1 MESLTVEKLLVPDNR
16 LQGPRVVTVRV
27 RPFRVAYIVPDDD
40 IDIATRV
47 VESCCLTWG
56 GASYFIV
63 PYSRSD
69 GFTLDWL
76 KILQTYDPDDIVDCV
91 GFKEDDEKRFKGWR
105 QPVHKWKEPLET
117 PLIIGA
123 LQYSALYSRYSERG
137 KPEGAFAVQ
146 PVLERTHPLFYPVVA
161 SFGRLS
167 EEGIDETLERHGVS
181 AAVRYADF
189 FEVREVDFS
198 TDEALVMG
206 RVAPFLPSQGG
217 VYYPHSLVE
226 LTWAGLPRRAPS
238 YTFGGGTPERPQ
250 HEESYV
256 HTVLVTGDDR
266 SVSDMC
272 LFWSLSAQRPYAH
285 PFPLWIPVSQ
295 LTTPAGK
302 QAVATALAQMDR
314 GGMARLIQRRGLHI
328 VSTSVSEQDLRTVLD
343 GHISA
348 DFCATKELHRFFS
361 SGFRV
366 GFTEDR
372 EASFTDGGARV
383 AVPFPEMVRKFAS
396 LDPLDIEVSAQ
407 DFQLPQSPDL
417 HRHAYGRVGRISRGG
432 MEGFSTV
439 GSWPQLVPVGIPS
452 AWQCLESMLKDAGY
466 KCETSDK
473 GRLALSVIQLVGGIS
488 GLAALASSAIYALL
502 GEMSQAV
509 GRQFFNQRLRE
520 ILTSFEPKIAEAN
533 VEGLL
538 STIHET
544 IATEEQARHHV
555 DFNRVRQL
563 AGSEHSEAVM
573 RWLLER
579 RLVFRGVE
587 LLCPVCQLRKW
598 YPIEALG
605 SQVECAGCQRSVAVP
620 LRLNVT
626 EWRYRI
632 NELYAKAYDQGVLPH
647 LLTIYASYDPYPSP
661 GKPST
666 LGFHPG
672 LRIEALDESVAL
684 ATGIREMEIDFTEIV
699 DGRLIIGECKTEGS
713 QLDAGT
719 VGRFATIGNHL
730 NCSRLAFSTLT
741 DFEAIR
747 RDLDDARDKF
757 KGVIDLFERSDLLDV
772 PLRERTAASRESLSE
787 TERAQR
793 YLREAVRWLPSS

>member
-1 MESLTVEKLLVPDNR
+1 VTVERLLVPDNR

-27 RPFRVAYIVPDDD
+27 RPFRVAYIIPDDD

-91 GFKEDDEKRFKGWR
+91 GFREDDEKRFEGWR
-105 QPVHKWKEPLET
+105 QPVHKWKEPLKT
-117 PLIIGA
+117 PTIIGA
-123 LQYSALYSRYSERG
+123 LQYSALYSHRSERG
-137 KPEGAFAVQ
+137 RPEGDFAVQ
-146 PVLERTHPLFYPVVA
+146 PILERTHPLFYPVVA
-161 SFGRLS
+161 SFGRLH
-167 EEGIDETLERHGVS
+167 EEGIDETLRDHGVPVT
-181 AAVRYADF
+181 ARYADF
-189 FEVREVDFS
+189 FEVREIDFS

-206 RVAPFLPSQGG
+206 RVAPRFPSQGG
-217 VYYPHSLVE
+217 VYYPRSLVE
-226 LTWAGLPRRAPS
+226 LTWLRLPRRGPS
-238 YTFGGGTPERPQ
+238 YTIGGGGGTPERPE

-256 HTVLVTGDDR
+256 DTVLVTGNDK

-272 LFWSLSAQRPYAH
+272 FFWSLSAQRPHAH
-285 PFPLWIPVSQ
+285 PFPLWIPLSQ
-295 LTTPAGK
+295 LKTEAGK
-302 QAVATALAQMDR
+302 QAVATALAVM
-314 GGMARLIQRRGLHI
+314 GHGAMAGLGLRRGLHI

-348 DFCATKELHRFFS
+348 DFYVTKELHRFFS

-383 AVPFPEMVRKFAS
+383 AVPFPEMVRKLAP
-396 LDPLDIEVSAQ
+396 LDRLDIEVSMQ

-466 KCETSDK
+466 KCEPSDK
-473 GRLALSVIQLVGGIS
+473 GNLGLGIIQLVGGIS
-488 GLAALASSAIYALL
+488 GVAALASSAIYDLL

-509 GRQFFNQRLRE
+509 GRQFFNQRIRA
-520 ILTSFEPKIAEAN
+520 ILGSSELKMAEAD
-533 VEGLL
+533 VDGLL
-538 STIHET
+538 STIQE
-544 IATEEQARHHV
+544 ILPTEEQPRHYVQFSRAR
-555 DFNRVRQL
+555 DRL
-563 AGSEHSEAVM
+563 GSDHADQVM

-579 RLVFRGVE
+579 RLVFRGAE
-587 LLCPVCQLRKW
+587 LVCPVCQLRKW

-605 SQVECAGCQRSVAVP
+605 SQVECAGCQRSVAAP
-620 LRLNVT
+620 LQLDVT
-626 EWRYRI
+626 HWQYRI

-647 LLTIYASYDPYPSP
+647 LLTIYASYDPYPP
-661 GKPST
+661 PSRPSS

-672 LRIEALDESVAL
+672 LKIKALDDSAAP
-684 ATGIREMEIDFTEIV
+684 ATGIREMEFDFTEIV

-713 QLDAGT
+713 QLDPGT
-719 VGRFATIGNHL
+719 VERFVTIGNHL
-730 NCSRLAFSTLT
+730 NCSRLVFSTLT

-757 KGVIDLFERSDLLDV
+757 KGVIDLFERSHLLDV
-772 PLRERTAASRESLSE
+772 LLRERTSVSREDLPDAERAQKYLSE
-787 TERAQR
+787 T
-793 YLREAVRWLPSS
+793 VSWLPKS